1 MSDARPL
8 PVNTLTM
15 AELPAV
21 TGTPAD
27 RDTLRSEMPWA
38 QSVIA
43 EHWREFGGLESVV
56 AAEAGYVYR
65 WHRGQ

>member
-1 MSDARPL
+1 MTPAKPL
-8 PVNTLTM
+8 ALPTLTM

-27 RDTLRSEMPWA
+27 RDTLRAQMPWS

-43 EHWREFGGLESVV
+43 EHWAVFGGLQAVTAV
-56 AAEAGYVYR
+56 EAGYIYR
-65 WHRGQ
+65 WSK